1 LINTN
6 KINLKVN
13 KWVERD
19 WQSVYGLFSVC
30 QGVLRLIYRLWAGLT
45 AALKDYLDRN
55 LKDYLGGVS
64 YVFPFTLVYVSFM
77 FYGSI
82 RALTEAIRI

>member
-1 LINTN
+1 M
-6 KINLKVN
+6 
-13 KWVERD
+13 
-19 WQSVYGLFSVC
+19 
-30 QGVLRLIYRLWAGLT
+30 

-64 YVFPFTLVYVSFM
+64 YVFPFTLIYVSFM

-82 RALTEAIRI
+82 KVLIEAIRI

>member
-1 LINTN
+1 
-6 KINLKVN
+6 
-13 KWVERD
+13 
-19 WQSVYGLFSVC
+19 
-30 QGVLRLIYRLWAGLT
+30 LIYGLWAGLM

-55 LKDYLGGVS
+55 LKDCLGGVS

-82 RALTEAIRI
+82 RALIEAIRI